1 MNKPHVHAE
10 VIKAWADGAEIE
22 ECVIYDQDGNPTDSG
37 WQKPVANTPKWHS
50 YIAYRIKPQPVIKKM
65 YMHYDSI
72 ERYVKDIKYDGAN
85 VPQQMWAEERAMG
98 NHLEFTFT
106 DGKLTSVEIVK

>member
-22 ECVIYDQDGNPTDSG
+22 VRLKDGEWELCNQPLWWG
-37 WQKPVANTPKWHS
+37 HHE
-50 YIAYRIKPQPVIKKM
+50 YRIKPQPVIKKM

-85 VPQQMWAEERAMG
+85 VPQQMWAEDRAMG